1 MLASPHELTRH
12 HRHLPAPDM
21 TLTHCLRPCPCAQA
35 IATFVFGV
43 GVHPSSVGVTLSGA
57 FKYTMGAYL
66 RNAIF
71 GAVDGE
77 ELAGSADGCGA
88 FDCCMGDE
96 DAGQD
101 KRATSS
107 KRKWKGTTGG
117 VLATL
122 DNTGWLRV
130 WHLQGISWEPVLEGP
145 HTASNVVRTLWNSHL
160 QVRIF

>member
-1 MLASPHELTRH
+1 ML
-12 HRHLPAPDM
+12 
-21 TLTHCLRPCPCAQA
+21 LRPARVLVSY
-35 IATFVFGV
+35 TTNRSL
-43 GVHPSSVGVTLSGA
+43 PSSSVV
-57 FKYTMGAYL
+57 
-66 RNAIF
+66 RAIEW
-71 GAVDGE
+71 AVDGE